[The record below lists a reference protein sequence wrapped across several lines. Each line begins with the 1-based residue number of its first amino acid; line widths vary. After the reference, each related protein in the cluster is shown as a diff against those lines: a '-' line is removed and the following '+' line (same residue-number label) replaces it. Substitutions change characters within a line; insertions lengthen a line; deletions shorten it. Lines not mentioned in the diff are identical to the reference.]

1 MKTIVTLLM
10 LFTLFSL
17 NAFAQDSAQW
27 SLPDGAKARLGKG
40 SVSDIQYSPDGTLL
54 AVGGSLGIWLYDTHT
69 GAEVALLP
77 EDTGRINSVSFSP
90 DGGTLASNGWDGVV
104 RFWDVSTG
112 ELIRT
117 FEGHTGEVISF
128 SPDGG
133 TLISGSGMAIL
144 WDVAP
149 FLPII
154 RVNADVNGDGVVNIL
169 DLVIVAGAL
178 GHTGQIGADVN
189 GDGVVNILDLVT
201 VAGALGNTGAAPA
214 THPQALSM
222 LTAGDVQ
229 SWLTQAQRLSLTDLR
244 LQRGVRFLEGLL
256 AALTPK
262 ATILLPNYP
271 NPFNPE
277 TWIPYHLADAA
288 DVQITIYD
296 TKGVLVRELDLG
308 YQPAR
313 YYADRSKAAY
323 WDGRNA
329 NGESV
334 ASGIYFYQLRAGDY
348 SATRR
353 MVILK

>member
-10 LFTLFSL
+10 LFTLFSVHT
-17 NAFAQDSAQW
+17 FAQDSAQW
-27 SLPDGAKARLGKG
+27 SLPDGAKARIGKG

-69 GAEVALLP
+69 GAEGALLI
-77 EDTGRINSVSFSP
+77 EHTGSIQSVSFSP
-90 DGGTLASNGWDGVV
+90 DGGTLASGSSDG
-104 RFWDVSTG
+104 TI
-112 ELIRT
+112 L
-117 FEGHTGEVISF
+117 
-128 SPDGG
+128 
-133 TLISGSGMAIL
+133 L
-144 WDVAP
+144 WDIAP

-154 RVNADVNGDGVVNIL
+154 VNADVNGDGVVNIL
-169 DLVIVAGAL
+169 DLVAVAGAL

-214 THPQALSM
+214 AHPQALSM

-229 SWLTQAQRLSLTDLR
+229 NWLTQAQRLSLTDLR
-244 LQRGVRFLEGLL
+244 LQRGLRFLEQLL

-277 TWIPYHLADAA
+277 TWIPYHLSDAT

-296 TKGVLVRELDLG
+296 TKGALVRELDLG
-308 YQPAR
+308 YLPAG
-313 YYADRSKAAY
+313 YYADRAKAAY

-334 ASGIYFYQLRAGDY
+334 ASGIYFYQLRVSSSRSIEAGDY